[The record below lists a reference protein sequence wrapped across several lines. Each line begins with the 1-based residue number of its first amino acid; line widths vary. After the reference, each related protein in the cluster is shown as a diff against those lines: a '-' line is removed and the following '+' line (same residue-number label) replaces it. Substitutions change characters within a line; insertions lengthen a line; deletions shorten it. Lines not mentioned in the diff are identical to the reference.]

1 MQRSKTMMA
10 FKTLRLALAALLC
23 TAALQAQA
31 AITCTLTPT
40 SVNVNYVSG
49 QSTNATASGSI
60 TLNCTRLSTDA
71 TSTTYYVGIDYG
83 TRTKNPRQ
91 VFRTG
96 GGIGTVDQ
104 LNVNIFQSDG
114 VTNWADKGGGQV
126 NGTLNFSTTS
136 ASQILTYIF
145 SVPSIQPNNNTPGIY
160 DEIFTTNLQFTN
172 NGTTQAIATF
182 TTTVSITAMCFI
194 GQVASGNTAPGAIS
208 PSTMTLNY
216 TSFAAVAQS
225 TAMTY
230 TVNCTNTTPYS
241 MDLSPSSGVLLGLAY
256 TVKFDNGLGTKTG
269 LIGSGFAQPY
279 TVTAAIAAGQAG
291 ACSTATCGATQAT
304 TITVTY

>member
-1 MQRSKTMMA
+1 MMA

-23 TAALQAQA
+23 TVALQAQA

-40 SVNVNYVSG
+40 SVNVNYVNG
-49 QSTNATASGSI
+49 QNSNANASGSI
-60 TLNCTRLSTDA
+60 TINCTRLSTDPIT
-71 TSTTYYVGIDYG
+71 TSYFVSIDYG
-83 TRTKNPRQ
+83 TRTRNPRQ

-96 GGIGTVDQ
+96 GGTGNSDQ
-104 LNVNIFQSDG
+104 LNISIFKSG
-114 VTNWADKGGGQV
+114 STTNWAEKNNELV
-126 NGTLNFSTTS
+126 SGTLNLPQSVNGNSTS
-136 ASQILTYIF
+136 ASQSLTYDF
-145 SVPSIQPNNNTPGIY
+145 RVPSGLTGNTAGIY
-160 DEIFTTNLQFTN
+160 DEIFITSLQLTN
-172 NGTTQAIATF
+172 NGPIQASAAF

-194 GQVASGNTAPGAIS
+194 GQVASGNTSPGAIS

-216 TSFAAVAQS
+216 TSFAAAPQS

>member
-10 FKTLRLALAALLC
+10 FKTLRLVLAALLC
-23 TAALQAQA
+23 TVALQAQA

-40 SVNVNYVSG
+40 SVNVNYVNG
-49 QSTNATASGSI
+49 QTSNANTSGSI
-60 TLNCTRLSTDA
+60 TINCTRLSTDA
-71 TSTTYYVGIDYG
+71 SSTSYFVSIDYG
-83 TRTKNPRQ
+83 SRTKNPRQ

-96 GGIGTVDQ
+96 GGTGASDQ
-104 LNVNIFQSDG
+104 LNISIYQSG
-114 VTNWADKGGGQV
+114 STTIWANQNNNMV
-126 NGTLNFSTTS
+126 SGTLNFFTSTS
-136 ASQILTYIF
+136 ASVTLTYDF
-145 SVPSIQPNNNTPGIY
+145 RVPSGLTGNTAGIY
-160 DEIFTTNLQFTN
+160 DEIFITSLQFTN
-172 NGTTQAIATF
+172 NGPIQASAAF

-269 LIGSGFAQPY
+269 LTGSGFAQPY
-279 TVTAAIAAGQAG
+279 TITAAIAAGQAG
-291 ACSTATCGATQAT
+291 ACSTATCSAAQAT